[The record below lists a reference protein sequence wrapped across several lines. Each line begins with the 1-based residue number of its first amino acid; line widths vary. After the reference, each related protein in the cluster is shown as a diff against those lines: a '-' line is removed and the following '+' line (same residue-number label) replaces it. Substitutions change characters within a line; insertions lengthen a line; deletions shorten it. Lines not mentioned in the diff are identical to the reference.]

1 MAMLKGNI
9 SKINGS
15 AGNLTFKQTG
25 SQTIVSLSHTLSF
38 SIYQD
43 SLPFILRTKSRATLT
58 GSPANNQLTI
68 ILKNEKNLPFAVPNV
83 GDGVI
88 FATEL
93 ISTCRCIYSRL
104 ITKNAQSLTTTCRH
118 NSCCVDI
125 VNPGRRGDIC
135 FFHCII
141 RIFDDYLITF
151 LPLMI

>member
-1 MAMLKGNI
+1 MAILKSII
-9 SKINGS
+9 STINGS

-83 GDGVI
+83 
-88 FATEL
+88 
-93 ISTCRCIYSRL
+93 
-104 ITKNAQSLTTTCRH
+104 
-118 NSCCVDI
+118 
-125 VNPGRRGDIC
+125 
-135 FFHCII
+135 
-141 RIFDDYLITF
+141 
-151 LPLMI
+151 

>member
-1 MAMLKGNI
+1 MAMLNGNI

-15 AGNLTFKQTG
+15 AGNLSSKQTG
-25 SQTIVSLSHTLSF
+25 GQTIVSLSHTLTF
-38 SIYQD
+38 SIYQE

-88 FATEL
+88 FAAEL
-93 ISTCRCIYSRL
+93 ISTCRCIYSL
-104 ITKNAQSLTTTCRH
+104 FTNAQSLTTTCRH
-118 NSCCVDI
+118 NGCCVDI
-125 VNPGRRGDIC
+125 VNPGRRGNIC
-135 FFHCII
+135 FLHNACYFY
-141 RIFDDYLITF
+141 FDDYLITF